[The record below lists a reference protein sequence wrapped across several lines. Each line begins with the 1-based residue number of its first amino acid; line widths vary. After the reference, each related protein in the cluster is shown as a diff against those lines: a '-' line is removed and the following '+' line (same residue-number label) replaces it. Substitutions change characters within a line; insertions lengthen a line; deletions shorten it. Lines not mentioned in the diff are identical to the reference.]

1 MKSMKGNMLDILKT
15 NLLQDLLR
23 KAFVSD
29 SVPVDDII
37 DKIKTEKTHFKGLSF
52 GMSGRANAK
61 EDKPRKKNK
70 KKDHRKSKKQTKDT
84 DVRSGSDSN
93 QDSNSEQDQE

>member
-1 MKSMKGNMLDILKT
+1 MLEILKT
-15 NLLQDLLR
+15 ELLQDLLR
-23 KAFVSD
+23 RAFVSD
-29 SVPVDDII
+29 SVPLDDLI
-37 DKIKTEKTHFKGLSF
+37 DKIKTVKTHFKGLSF
-52 GMSGRANAK
+52 GISGSANAK
-61 EDKPRKKNK
+61 EDKARKKNK